1 MNLALKFKN
10 IQPCNGLPH
19 IRIVINDAVVFEN
32 TVCPLITVQCH
43 PVDNQIKLSI
53 EHYGKDTAVDT
64 VVIDGV
70 IVQDRSCELDTIEVD
85 GYDLQ
90 ELKWLS
96 AYHCDDGS
104 VLDKCLFFGKNGTWH
119 MAFELPVL
127 KWILRTRHEINRND
141 PTWAEDYESYVRAC
155 RLLNTSI

>member
-10 IQPCNGLPH
+10 IQDCNGLPR

-32 TVCPLITVQCH
+32 EVCSLIPVQCH
-43 PVDNQIKLSI
+43 PVDNKINLSI
-53 EHYGKDTAVDT
+53 EQYGKDPSTDT
-64 VVIDGV
+64 VVENGV

-96 AYHCDDGS
+96 AYHCDDGT
-104 VLDKCLFFGKNGTWH
+104 VLDKCLFFGKNGTWRI
-119 MAFELPVL
+119 AFELPAL
-127 KWILRTRHEINRND
+127 RWILRTRHEINGID
-141 PTWAEDYESYVRAC
+141 PAWSEDYESYVRAC
-155 RLLNTSI
+155 RLLNKSI

>member
-10 IQPCNGLPH
+10 IQDCNGLPN
-19 IRIVINDAVVFEN
+19 IRIMINDAVVFEN

-43 PVDNQIKLSI
+43 PVDNKINLSI
-53 EHYGKDTAVDT
+53 EHYGKDTSTDT
-64 VVIDGV
+64 VVVDGA

-96 AYHCDDGS
+96 AYHCDDGT
-104 VLDKCLFFGKNGTWH
+104 VLDKCLFFGKNGTWR
-119 MAFELPVL
+119 MAFELPAL
-127 KWILRTRHEINRND
+127 RWILRTRHEINNND
-141 PTWAEDYESYVRAC
+141 PDWSEDYESYVRAC
-155 RLLNTSI
+155 RLLNKSI